1 MRLLSLLIVVAA
13 CGPKIDRRPPPPG
26 GLAITNVRV
35 FDGTDVIPRATVVID
50 GDRISGVGPDV
61 PVPPGATVIDGQGK
75 TLLPGLIDAHAH
87 VYAKEQLE
95 QSLAFGVTT
104 VLDMFA
110 LPDAVK
116 PLRTDDPTR
125 ASLLSA
131 GILATAP
138 GGHGTEYGFEIP
150 TITKPE
156 EAKAFVDA
164 RLAEGSDYIKIVFDS
179 GGAYNIK
186 IPTIDAATL
195 RAIVEA
201 AHARKVMAVVHIGSQ
216 AEARTSFES
225 GADGIVHLYRDR
237 APDPDFAK
245 LVVAHRGFV
254 TPTLAVL
261 RTLQGQPS
269 PLVDEPLFAPY
280 LTHENK
286 ANLVASFPIR
296 VSQAPANISALAIA
310 QLRDAKVPL
319 LVGTDAPNAGTTHGA
334 TVHDELALLVA
345 AGLTPRQAL
354 TGATQAAAE
363 RFALADRGR
372 IRPQARADLV
382 LVDGDPTTTITDT
395 RKIVGIWHLGQR
407 FDRDSYAKYVASI
420 PKPTD
425 TPATGLASDFEKDL
439 NPRYGQ
445 PWAESTDSLIG
456 GTSKVKL
463 AVKNG
468 ALEITGTV
476 VAHPQ
481 ASWAGALWSPGKST
495 FGPIDLSANKGLKF
509 RARGDG
515 KTGYVVMVFAASRG
529 RVPLARPF
537 TPGKTFTEHRFAWAD
552 FDGIDGKDVAAI
564 LVAAVAPGPFA
575 LALDDVALE

>member
-1 MRLLSLLIVVAA
+1 MRLVSLMIVVAA
-13 CGPKIDRRPPPPG
+13 CGPKIDRKPPPPG

-35 FDGTDVIPRATVVID
+35 FDGTEVIPRATVVID

-61 PVPPGATVIDGQGK
+61 PVPAGATVIDGRGK

-87 VYAKEQLE
+87 VYMKEQLE

-110 LPDAVK
+110 LPDAVN
-116 PLRTDDPTR
+116 PLRTDIPTR

-150 TITKPE
+150 TISKPE
-156 EAKAFVDA
+156 EATAFVDA
-164 RLAEGSDYIKIVFDS
+164 RLAEGSNYIKIVFDNGS
-179 GGAYNIK
+179 AYNIK

-195 RAIVEA
+195 RAVIEA

-216 AEARTSFES
+216 DEARTAFES

-245 LVVAHRGFV
+245 VAVARRAFV

-261 RTLQGQPS
+261 RTMQGQPS
-269 PLVDEPLFAPY
+269 PLVDEPAFAPY
-280 LTHENK
+280 LTHEDK
-286 ANLVASFPIR
+286 ANLVKQFPISATGPAR
-296 VSQAPANISALAIA
+296 VSELAIA
-310 QLRDAKVPL
+310 QLRDAKVPI
-319 LVGTDAPNAGTTHGA
+319 LVGTDAPNPGTTYGA
-334 TVHDELALLVA
+334 TLHDELALLVA

-354 TGATQAAAE
+354 AGATWSAAQ
-363 RFALADRGR
+363 RFGLEDRGR

-395 RKIVGIWHLGQR
+395 RKIVAVWHLGTR
-407 FDRDSYAKYVASI
+407 FDRDAYAKQVASI
-420 PKPTD
+420 PKPTEV
-425 TPATGLASDFEKDL
+425 PATGLASDFEKDL
-439 NPRYGQ
+439 TPRYGQ
-445 PWAESTDSLIG
+445 VWAESTDTLVG

-463 AVKNG
+463 AVQNG

-476 VAHPQ
+476 VANPT
-481 ASWAGALWSPGKST
+481 ASWAGALWSPGTSM
-495 FGPIDLSANKGLKF
+495 FGPTDLSANKGLKF

-515 KTGYVVMVFAASRG
+515 KTSYVVMVFAASRG
-529 RVPLARPF
+529 RVPLRRPF
-537 TPGKTFTEHRFAWAD
+537 TPGKAFTEHRFAWAD

-564 LVAAVAPGPFA
+564 LIGAVAPGAFV
-575 LALDDVALE
+575 LALDDVTLE